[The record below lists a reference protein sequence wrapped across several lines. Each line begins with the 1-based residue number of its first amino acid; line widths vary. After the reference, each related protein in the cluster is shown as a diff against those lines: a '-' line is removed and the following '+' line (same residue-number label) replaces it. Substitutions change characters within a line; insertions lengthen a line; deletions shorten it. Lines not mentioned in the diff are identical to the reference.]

1 MGFVLIA
8 LGWLFFADIPWD
20 VDLLAD
26 FIGCFM
32 IMAGCRRLR
41 PYSKHFYLA
50 QKWFGVLI
58 IPSVAITAL
67 QAAQMISDQA
77 VLKEYA
83 VHADIVQTLV
93 FGVALYYLLL
103 AFIRISTDVGRT
115 KIAGKCRRNI
125 AIAAVTILFYVAT
138 NLLALFGVGGSY
150 VIKAGFVGYA
160 MWYIMLALQFVQI
173 FSCYMW
179 ICYEGDEDM
188 PMKEVSYKTNPYA
201 RYAKK
206 KEDRQAAGDAEGGA
220 KKKKKKK

>member
-1 MGFVLIA
+1 MGFGLIA

-20 VDLLAD
+20 VDLIAD

-41 PYSKHFYLA
+41 PYSKYFILA
-50 QKWFGVLI
+50 EKWFGILI
-58 IPSVAITAL
+58 VPSVAITAL
-67 QAAQMISDQA
+67 QAAQMITDKVVIA
-77 VLKEYA
+77 EYA

-93 FGVALYYLLL
+93 FAVALYYLLL
-103 AFIRISTDVGRT
+103 AMIRISTDVGRT
-115 KIAGKCRRNI
+115 KIAKKCRRNI
-125 AIAAVTILFYVAT
+125 AVAAVTILFYVGT

-160 MWYIMLALQFVQI
+160 MWYVMLALQFVQI

-188 PMKEVSYKTNPYA
+188 PMKEISYKTNPYA
-201 RYAKK
+201 RYEKK
-206 KEDRQAAGDAEGGA
+206 KADNQSANGAEVSA